1 MMFVS
6 DCMSSKGIT
15 SHNGWLHGAATT
27 VTPDGKIIAGHG
39 ANPQGIPSGWIA
51 TIR

>member
-6 DCMSSKGIT
+6 DYLTSKGVT
-15 SHNGWLHGAATT
+15 SHNGWTLSAATT

-39 ANPQGIPSGWIA
+39 YNPQGIPAGWIA